1 MSHALYSAILEIL
14 KKERNLTDSELFEA
28 LKERYRDLS
37 LSSFNKTL
45 LKLEINGLVHVSGL
59 SKSGRRVEL
68 VSSS

>member
-14 KKERNLTDSELFEA
+14 RKEGTLTDSELFEA
-28 LKERYRDLS
+28 LRDKYRDLS

-45 LKLEINGLVHVSGL
+45 LKLEINGLIHVSGF

-68 VSSS
+68 ASSS